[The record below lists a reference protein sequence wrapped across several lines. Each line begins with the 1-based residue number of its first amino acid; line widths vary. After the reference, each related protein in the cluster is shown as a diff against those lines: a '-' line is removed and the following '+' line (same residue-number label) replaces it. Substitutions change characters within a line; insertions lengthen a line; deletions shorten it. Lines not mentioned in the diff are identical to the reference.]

1 MSYAIISII
10 EGVFMKRF
18 LLFFTFVISFLYGAN
33 ICYAEELD
41 IYSKSA
47 ILYNMD
53 DDIILY
59 EKNSEERT
67 SIASLTKIMTC
78 IIAIENI
85 DNLDQKII
93 LKSDVFTGLAE
104 AGASVAGFRVG
115 ENVTFRDLL
124 MGALLPSG
132 ADATRALALNIS
144 GSESEFVNL
153 MNKKAIE
160 LGLKNTHF
168 ENTTGLESSNHYST
182 VKDISIILKYALKNQ
197 TFKDMYTTREYT
209 TTSNLTF
216 YSTLKKISNNYSFDV
231 SNILGSKT
239 GYTDEAGLC
248 MSSIANYNG
257 VNYLLVTA
265 GADYR
270 GNVPR
275 QLLDAMTIYNFYSTN
290 YGYKNIINT
299 GDYIKTINEEYSTK
313 EKYDITSPITIS
325 KFLNNSFNEDKIKYE
340 YSGLDKISYKNK
352 IGDKLGSV
360 NIIYDDNIID
370 TFDVFLTET
379 INFSLLTFLLQTKL
393 IYLIGAT
400 IIILLIIIC
409 FFKKRKDI
417 KKKS

>member
-1 MSYAIISII
+1 
-10 EGVFMKRF
+10 MKRF
-18 LLFFTFVISFLYGAN
+18 LLFFTLVISFLYGAN

-78 IIAIENI
+78 IVAIENI

-124 MGALLPSG
+124 MGALLSSG

>member
-1 MSYAIISII
+1 
-10 EGVFMKRF
+10 MKRF
-18 LLFFTFVISFLYGAN
+18 LLFFTLVISFLYGAN

-78 IIAIENI
+78 IVAIENI

-104 AGASVAGFRVG
+104 ADASVAGFRIG

-144 GSESEFVNL
+144 GSESKFVNL
-153 MNKKAIE
+153 MNNKAIE
-160 LGLKNTHF
+160 LGLKDTHF

-290 YGYKNIINT
+290 YSYKNIINV

-313 EKYDITSPITIS
+313 EKYDITSQITIS
-325 KFLNNSFNEDKIKYE
+325 KFLNNSFDENKIKYE
-340 YSGLDKISYKNK
+340 YNGLDKISYKNK

-360 NIIYDDNIID
+360 NIIYDDNKIG

-379 INFSLLTFLLQTKL
+379 INFSLFRFLLQTKL

-400 IIILLIIIC
+400 IIILFIIIC
-409 FFKKRKDI
+409 FLNKRKDI

>member
-1 MSYAIISII
+1 
-10 EGVFMKRF
+10 MKRF
-18 LLFFTFVISFLYGAN
+18 LLFFTLVISFLYGAN

-78 IIAIENI
+78 IVAIENI

-153 MNKKAIE
+153 MNNKAIE
-160 LGLKNTHF
+160 LGLKDTHF

>member
-1 MSYAIISII
+1 
-10 EGVFMKRF
+10 MKRF
-18 LLFFTFVISFLYGAN
+18 LLFFTLVISFLYGAN

-153 MNKKAIE
+153 MNNKAIE
-160 LGLKNTHF
+160 LGLKDTHF

-290 YGYKNIINT
+290 YSYKNIINV

-313 EKYDITSPITIS
+313 EKYDITSQITIS
-325 KFLNNSFNEDKIKYE
+325 KFLNNSFDENKIKYE
-340 YSGLDKISYKNK
+340 YNGLDKISYKNK

-360 NIIYDDNIID
+360 NIIYDDNKIG

-379 INFSLLTFLLQTKL
+379 INFSLFRFLLQTKL

>member
-1 MSYAIISII
+1 
-10 EGVFMKRF
+10 MKRF
-18 LLFFTFVISFLYGAN
+18 LLFFILIISFLYGAN

-78 IIAIENI
+78 IVAIENI

-153 MNKKAIE
+153 MNNKAIE

-248 MSSIANYNG
+248 MSSIANYND

-275 QLLDAMTIYNFYSTN
+275 QLLDAITIYNFYSTN
-290 YGYKNIINT
+290 YSYKNIINI
-299 GDYIKTINEEYSTK
+299 GDYIGTIDEEYSSEK
-313 EKYDITSPITIS
+313 KYDITSPITVT
-325 KFLNNSFNEDKIKYE
+325 KFLSNAFDTSKIKYE
-340 YSGLDKISYKNK
+340 YNGLDKISYKNK
-352 IGDKLGSV
+352 IGEKLGSV
-360 NIIYDDNIID
+360 NIIYDGIIMD
-370 TFDVFLTET
+370 TFDVFLTDT
-379 INFSLLTFLLQTKL
+379 IKFSLFTFLLQTKL
-393 IYLIGAT
+393 IYLITT
-400 IIILLIIIC
+400 IIVVLLIIIC
-409 FFKKRKDI
+409 FSKKKKRY
-417 KKKS
+417 

>member
-1 MSYAIISII
+1 MCYAIISII
-10 EGVFMKRF
+10 EGVIMKRF
-18 LLFFTFVISFLYGAN
+18 LSFFTFFILFLYGEN
-33 ICYAEELD
+33 ICYAEELP
-41 IYSKSA
+41 IYSNSA

-78 IIAIENI
+78 IVAIENI
-85 DNLDQKII
+85 DNLDEKVI

-104 AGASVAGFRVG
+104 ADASVAGFKIG

-144 GSESEFVNL
+144 GSESKFVNL
-153 MNKKAIE
+153 MNNKAIE

-168 ENTTGLESSNHYST
+168 ENTTGLESSDHYST

-197 TFKDMYTTREYT
+197 IFKDMYTTREYT
-209 TTSNLTF
+209 TTNNLTF

-231 SNILGSKT
+231 SNIIGSKT

-248 MSSIANYNG
+248 MSSIANYND

-265 GADYR
+265 GADFR

-275 QLLDAMTIYNFYSTN
+275 QLLDALTIYNFYSTN
-290 YGYKNIINT
+290 YSYKSIINV
-299 GDYIKTINEEYSTK
+299 GEHIETIDEEYSTK
-313 EKYDITSPITIS
+313 EKYDIISPITIN
-325 KFLNNSFNEDKIKYE
+325 KFLNNSFDIGKIKYE
-340 YSGLDKISYKNK
+340 YNGLNKISYKNR
-352 IGDKLGSV
+352 IGDKLGIV
-360 NIIYDDNIID
+360 NIIYDGITID

-379 INFSLLTFLLQTKL
+379 VNFNLFLFLLQTKI
-393 IYLIGAT
+393 IYLIITAMT
-400 IIILLIIIC
+400 ILLIIIC
-409 FFKKRKDI
+409 FLKKRKDI

>member
-1 MSYAIISII
+1 
-10 EGVFMKRF
+10 MKRF
-18 LLFFTFVISFLYGAN
+18 LLFFTFFISFLYGAN

-78 IIAIENI
+78 IVAIENI

>member
-1 MSYAIISII
+1 
-10 EGVFMKRF
+10 MKRF
-18 LLFFTFVISFLYGAN
+18 LLFFTLVISFLYGAN

-104 AGASVAGFRVG
+104 AGASVVGFRVG

-290 YGYKNIINT
+290 YDYKNIINT

-409 FFKKRKDI
+409 FF
-417 KKKS
+417 

>member
-1 MSYAIISII
+1 
-10 EGVFMKRF
+10 MKRF
-18 LLFFTFVISFLYGAN
+18 LLFFTLIISFLYGAN

-78 IIAIENI
+78 IVAIENI

-144 GSESEFVNL
+144 GSESKFVNL
-153 MNKKAIE
+153 MNNKAIE
-160 LGLKNTHF
+160 LGLKDTHF

-248 MSSIANYNG
+248 MSSIANYND

-275 QLLDAMTIYNFYSTN
+275 QLLDAITIYNFYSTN
-290 YGYKNIINT
+290 YGYKNIINV
-299 GDYIKTINEEYSTK
+299 GDFIKTINEEYSTK
-313 EKYDITSPITIS
+313 EKYDITSQITIS
-325 KFLNNSFNEDKIKYE
+325 KFLNNSFDENKIKYE
-340 YSGLDKISYKNK
+340 YNGLDKISYKNK
-352 IGDKLGSV
+352 IGDKLGRV
-360 NIIYDDNIID
+360 NIIYDDNIIG

-379 INFSLLTFLLQTKL
+379 INFSLFTFLLQTKL
-393 IYLIGAT
+393 IYLIGTT
-400 IIILLIIIC
+400 IIILLLIIC
-409 FFKKRKDI
+409 FLKKRKDI

>member
-1 MSYAIISII
+1 
-10 EGVFMKRF
+10 MKRF
-18 LLFFTFVISFLYGAN
+18 LLFFTLVISFLYGAN

-93 LKSDVFTGLAE
+93 LKSDVFAGLAE

-153 MNKKAIE
+153 MNNKAIE
-160 LGLKNTHF
+160 LGLKDTHF

>member
-1 MSYAIISII
+1 
-10 EGVFMKRF
+10 MKRF
-18 LLFFTFVISFLYGAN
+18 LLFFTLIISFLYGAN

-78 IIAIENI
+78 IVAIENI

-144 GSESEFVNL
+144 GSESKFVNL
-153 MNKKAIE
+153 MNNKAIE
-160 LGLKNTHF
+160 LGLKDTHF

-275 QLLDAMTIYNFYSTN
+275 QLLDAITIYNFYSTN
-290 YGYKNIINT
+290 YGYKNIINV

-313 EKYDITSPITIS
+313 EKYDITSQITIS
-325 KFLNNSFNEDKIKYE
+325 KFLNNSFDENKIKYE
-340 YSGLDKISYKNK
+340 YNGLDKISYKNK

-360 NIIYDDNIID
+360 NIIYDDNKIG

-379 INFSLLTFLLQTKL
+379 INFNLLTFLLQTKL

-400 IIILLIIIC
+400 IIILFIIIC
-409 FFKKRKDI
+409 FLNKRKDI

>member
-1 MSYAIISII
+1 
-10 EGVFMKRF
+10 MKRF

>member
-1 MSYAIISII
+1 
-10 EGVFMKRF
+10 MKRF
-18 LLFFTFVISFLYGAN
+18 LLFFTLVISFLYGAN

-78 IIAIENI
+78 IVAIENI

-153 MNKKAIE
+153 MNNKAIE
-160 LGLKNTHF
+160 LGLKDTHF

-290 YGYKNIINT
+290 YSYKNIINV

-379 INFSLLTFLLQTKL
+379 INFSLFRFLLQTKL

>member
-1 MSYAIISII
+1 
-10 EGVFMKRF
+10 MKRF
-18 LLFFTFVISFLYGAN
+18 LLFFTLVISFLYGAN

-78 IIAIENI
+78 IVAIENI

>member
-1 MSYAIISII
+1 
-10 EGVFMKRF
+10 MKRF
-18 LLFFTFVISFLYGAN
+18 LLFFTLIISFLYGAN

-78 IIAIENI
+78 IVAIENI

-144 GSESEFVNL
+144 GSESKFVNL
-153 MNKKAIE
+153 MNNKAIE
-160 LGLKNTHF
+160 LGLKDTHF

-275 QLLDAMTIYNFYSTN
+275 QLLDAITIYNFYSTN
-290 YGYKNIINT
+290 YGYKNIINV

-313 EKYDITSPITIS
+313 EKYDITSQITIS
-325 KFLNNSFNEDKIKYE
+325 KFLNNSFDENKIKYE
-340 YSGLDKISYKNK
+340 YNGLDKISYKNK
-352 IGDKLGSV
+352 IGDKLGRV
-360 NIIYDDNIID
+360 NIIYDDNIIG

-379 INFSLLTFLLQTKL
+379 INFSLFTFLLQTKL
-393 IYLIGAT
+393 IYLIGTT
-400 IIILLIIIC
+400 IIILLLIIC
-409 FFKKRKDI
+409 FLKKRKDI

>member
-1 MSYAIISII
+1 
-10 EGVFMKRF
+10 MKRF
-18 LLFFTFVISFLYGAN
+18 LLFFTLVISFLYGAN

-78 IIAIENI
+78 IVAIENI

-153 MNKKAIE
+153 MNNKAIE
-160 LGLKNTHF
+160 LGLKDTHF

-209 TTSNLTF
+209 TTSSLTF

-290 YGYKNIINT
+290 YSYKNIINV

-313 EKYDITSPITIS
+313 EKYDITSQITIS
-325 KFLNNSFNEDKIKYE
+325 KFLNNSFDENKIKYE
-340 YSGLDKISYKNK
+340 YNGLDKISYKNK

-360 NIIYDDNIID
+360 NIIYDDNKIG

-379 INFSLLTFLLQTKL
+379 INFSLFRFLLQTKL

-400 IIILLIIIC
+400 IIILFIIIC
-409 FFKKRKDI
+409 FLNKRKDI

>member
-1 MSYAIISII
+1 
-10 EGVFMKRF
+10 MKRF
-18 LLFFTFVISFLYGAN
+18 LLFFTLVISFLYGAN

-78 IIAIENI
+78 IVAIENI

-153 MNKKAIE
+153 MNNKAIE
-160 LGLKNTHF
+160 LGLKDTHF

-290 YGYKNIINT
+290 YSYKNIINV

-313 EKYDITSPITIS
+313 EKYDITSQITIS
-325 KFLNNSFNEDKIKYE
+325 KFLNNSFDENKIKYE
-340 YSGLDKISYKNK
+340 YNGLDKISYKNK

>member
-1 MSYAIISII
+1 
-10 EGVFMKRF
+10 MKRF
-18 LLFFTFVISFLYGAN
+18 LLFFTLVISFLYGAN

-78 IIAIENI
+78 IVAIENI

-144 GSESEFVNL
+144 GNESKFVNL
-153 MNKKAIE
+153 MNNKAIE
-160 LGLKNTHF
+160 LGLKDTHF

-290 YGYKNIINT
+290 YSYKNIINV

-313 EKYDITSPITIS
+313 EKYDITSQITIS
-325 KFLNNSFNEDKIKYE
+325 KFLNNSFDENKIKYE
-340 YSGLDKISYKNK
+340 YNGLDKISYKNK

-360 NIIYDDNIID
+360 NIIYDDNKIG

-379 INFSLLTFLLQTKL
+379 INFNLLTFLLQTKL

>member
-1 MSYAIISII
+1 
-10 EGVFMKRF
+10 MKRF
-18 LLFFTFVISFLYGAN
+18 LLFFTLIISFLYGAN

-41 IYSKSA
+41 IYSKFA

-78 IIAIENI
+78 IVAIENI

-153 MNKKAIE
+153 MNNKAIE
-160 LGLKNTHF
+160 LGLKDTHF

-248 MSSIANYNG
+248 MSSIANYND

-275 QLLDAMTIYNFYSTN
+275 QLLDAITIYNFYSTN
-290 YGYKNIINT
+290 YGYKNIINV

-313 EKYDITSPITIS
+313 EKYDITSQITIS
-325 KFLNNSFNEDKIKYE
+325 KFLNNSFDENKIKYE
-340 YSGLDKISYKNK
+340 YNGLDKISCKNK
-352 IGDKLGSV
+352 IGDKLGRV
-360 NIIYDDNIID
+360 NIIYDDNIIG

-379 INFSLLTFLLQTKL
+379 INFSLFTFLLQTKL
-393 IYLIGAT
+393 IYLIGTT
-400 IIILLIIIC
+400 IIILLLIIC
-409 FFKKRKDI
+409 FLKKRKDI

>member
-1 MSYAIISII
+1 
-10 EGVFMKRF
+10 MKRF
-18 LLFFTFVISFLYGAN
+18 LLFFTLVISFLYGAN

-78 IIAIENI
+78 IVAIENI

-153 MNKKAIE
+153 MNNKAIE
-160 LGLKNTHF
+160 LGLKDTHF

-290 YGYKNIINT
+290 YSYKNIINV

-400 IIILLIIIC
+400 IIILFIIIC
-409 FFKKRKDI
+409 FLNKRKDI

>member
-1 MSYAIISII
+1 
-10 EGVFMKRF
+10 MKRF

-153 MNKKAIE
+153 MNNKAIE
-160 LGLKNTHF
+160 LGLKDTHF

>member
-1 MSYAIISII
+1 
-10 EGVFMKRF
+10 MKRF
-18 LLFFTFVISFLYGAN
+18 LLFFTLVISFLYGAN

-78 IIAIENI
+78 IVAIENI

-144 GSESEFVNL
+144 GSESKFVNL
-153 MNKKAIE
+153 MNNKAIE
-160 LGLKNTHF
+160 LGLKDTHF

-290 YGYKNIINT
+290 YSYKNIINV

-313 EKYDITSPITIS
+313 EKYDITSQITIS
-325 KFLNNSFNEDKIKYE
+325 KFLNNSFDENKIKYE
-340 YSGLDKISYKNK
+340 YNGLDKISYKNK

-360 NIIYDDNIID
+360 NIIYDDNKIG

-379 INFSLLTFLLQTKL
+379 INFSLFRFLLQTKL

-400 IIILLIIIC
+400 IIILFIIIC
-409 FFKKRKDI
+409 FLNKRKDI

>member
-1 MSYAIISII
+1 
-10 EGVFMKRF
+10 MKRF

-93 LKSDVFTGLAE
+93 LKNDVFTGLAE

>member
-1 MSYAIISII
+1 
-10 EGVFMKRF
+10 MKRF
-18 LLFFTFVISFLYGAN
+18 LLFFTLIISFLYGAN

-41 IYSKSA
+41 IYSKFA

-78 IIAIENI
+78 IVAIENI

-153 MNKKAIE
+153 MNNKAIE
-160 LGLKNTHF
+160 LGLKDTHF

-248 MSSIANYNG
+248 MSSIANYND

-275 QLLDAMTIYNFYSTN
+275 QLLDAITIYNFYSTN
-290 YGYKNIINT
+290 YGYKNIINV
-299 GDYIKTINEEYSTK
+299 GDFIKTINEEYSTK
-313 EKYDITSPITIS
+313 EKYDITSQITIS
-325 KFLNNSFNEDKIKYE
+325 KFLNNSFDENKIKYE
-340 YSGLDKISYKNK
+340 YNGLDKISYKNK
-352 IGDKLGSV
+352 IGDKLGRV
-360 NIIYDDNIID
+360 NIIYDDNIIG

-379 INFSLLTFLLQTKL
+379 INFSLFTFLLQTKL
-393 IYLIGAT
+393 IYLIGTT
-400 IIILLIIIC
+400 IIILLLIIC
-409 FFKKRKDI
+409 FLKKRKDI

>member
-1 MSYAIISII
+1 
-10 EGVFMKRF
+10 MKRF
-18 LLFFTFVISFLYGAN
+18 LLFFTLVISFLYGAN

>member
-1 MSYAIISII
+1 
-10 EGVFMKRF
+10 MKRF

-93 LKSDVFTGLAE
+93 LKNDVFTGLAE

-313 EKYDITSPITIS
+313 EKYDITSQITIS
-325 KFLNNSFNEDKIKYE
+325 KFLNNSFDENKIKYE
-340 YSGLDKISYKNK
+340 YNGLDKISYKNK

>member
-1 MSYAIISII
+1 
-10 EGVFMKRF
+10 MKRF
-18 LLFFTFVISFLYGAN
+18 LLFFTLIISFLYGAN

-78 IIAIENI
+78 IVAIENI

-144 GSESEFVNL
+144 GSESKFVNL
-153 MNKKAIE
+153 MNNKAIE
-160 LGLKNTHF
+160 LGLKDTHF

-248 MSSIANYNG
+248 MSSIANYND

-275 QLLDAMTIYNFYSTN
+275 QLLDAITIYNFYSTN
-290 YGYKNIINT
+290 YGYKNIINV
-299 GDYIKTINEEYSTK
+299 GDFIKTINEEYSTK
-313 EKYDITSPITIS
+313 EKYDITSQITIS
-325 KFLNNSFNEDKIKYE
+325 KFLNNSFDENKIKYE
-340 YSGLDKISYKNK
+340 YNGLDKISYKNK
-352 IGDKLGSV
+352 IGDKLGRV
-360 NIIYDDNIID
+360 NIIYDDNIIG

-379 INFSLLTFLLQTKL
+379 INFSLFRFLLQTKL
-393 IYLIGAT
+393 IYLIGTT
-400 IIILLIIIC
+400 IIILLLIIC
-409 FFKKRKDI
+409 FLKKRKDI

>member
-1 MSYAIISII
+1 
-10 EGVFMKRF
+10 MKRF
-18 LLFFTFVISFLYGAN
+18 LLFFTLVISFLYGAN

-78 IIAIENI
+78 IVAIENI

-153 MNKKAIE
+153 MNNKAIE
-160 LGLKNTHF
+160 LGLKDTHF
-168 ENTTGLESSNHYST
+168 ENTTGLESRNHYST

-257 VNYLLVTA
+257 VNYLLVTT

-290 YGYKNIINT
+290 YSYKNIINV

-313 EKYDITSPITIS
+313 EKYDITSQITIS
-325 KFLNNSFNEDKIKYE
+325 KFLNNSFDENKIKYE
-340 YSGLDKISYKNK
+340 YNGLDKISYKNK

-360 NIIYDDNIID
+360 NIIYDDNKIG

-379 INFSLLTFLLQTKL
+379 INFSLFRFLLQTKL

-400 IIILLIIIC
+400 IIILFIIIC
-409 FFKKRKDI
+409 FLNKRKDI

>member
-1 MSYAIISII
+1 
-10 EGVFMKRF
+10 MKRF
-18 LLFFTFVISFLYGAN
+18 LLFFTLVISFLYGAN

-78 IIAIENI
+78 IVAIENI
-85 DNLDQKII
+85 DNLDQKIF

-153 MNKKAIE
+153 MNNKTIE
-160 LGLKNTHF
+160 LGLKDTHF

-290 YGYKNIINT
+290 YSYKNIINV

-313 EKYDITSPITIS
+313 EKYDITSQITIS
-325 KFLNNSFNEDKIKYE
+325 KFLNNSFDENKIKYE
-340 YSGLDKISYKNK
+340 YNGLDKISYKNK

-360 NIIYDDNIID
+360 NIIYDDNKIG

-379 INFSLLTFLLQTKL
+379 INFNLLTFLLQTKL

>member
-1 MSYAIISII
+1 
-10 EGVFMKRF
+10 MKRF
-18 LLFFTFVISFLYGAN
+18 LLFFIFILLLCSTN

-78 IIAIENI
+78 IVAIENI

-153 MNKKAIE
+153 MNNKAIE

-248 MSSIANYNG
+248 MSSIANYNN

-275 QLLDAMTIYNFYSTN
+275 QLLDAITIYNFYSTN
-290 YGYKNIINT
+290 YSYKNIINI
-299 GDYIKTINEEYSTK
+299 GDYIGTIDEEYSSEK
-313 EKYDITSPITIS
+313 KYDITSPITVT
-325 KFLNNSFNEDKIKYE
+325 KFLSNAFDTSKIKYE
-340 YSGLDKISYKNK
+340 YNGLDKISYKNK
-352 IGDKLGSV
+352 IGEKLGSV
-360 NIIYDDNIID
+360 NIIYDGSIMD
-370 TFDVFLTET
+370 TFDVFLTDT
-379 INFSLLTFLLQTKL
+379 IKFSLFTFLLQTKL
-393 IYLIGAT
+393 IYLITT
-400 IIILLIIIC
+400 IIVVLLIIIC
-409 FFKKRKDI
+409 FSKKRRGI
-417 KKKS
+417 KKNS

>member
-1 MSYAIISII
+1 
-10 EGVFMKRF
+10 MKRF
-18 LLFFTFVISFLYGAN
+18 LLFFTLVISFLYGAN

-379 INFSLLTFLLQTKL
+379 INFSLFRFLLQTKL

>member
-1 MSYAIISII
+1 
-10 EGVFMKRF
+10 MKRF
-18 LLFFTFVISFLYGAN
+18 LLFFTLVISFLYGAN

-78 IIAIENI
+78 IVAIENI

-104 AGASVAGFRVG
+104 ADASVAGFRIG

-153 MNKKAIE
+153 MNNKAIE
-160 LGLKNTHF
+160 LGLKDTHF

-290 YGYKNIINT
+290 YSYKNIINV

-313 EKYDITSPITIS
+313 EKYDITSQITIS
-325 KFLNNSFNEDKIKYE
+325 KFLNNSFDENKIKYE
-340 YSGLDKISYKNK
+340 YNGLDKISYKNK

-360 NIIYDDNIID
+360 NIIYDDNKIG

-379 INFSLLTFLLQTKL
+379 INFSLFRFLLQTKL

-400 IIILLIIIC
+400 IIILFIIIC
-409 FFKKRKDI
+409 FLNKRKDI

>member
-1 MSYAIISII
+1 
-10 EGVFMKRF
+10 MKRF
-18 LLFFTFVISFLYGAN
+18 LLFFTLVISFLYGAN

-400 IIILLIIIC
+400 IIILLIIIW

>member
-1 MSYAIISII
+1 
-10 EGVFMKRF
+10 MKRF
-18 LLFFTFVISFLYGAN
+18 LLFFTLIISFLYGAN

-78 IIAIENI
+78 IVAIENI

-144 GSESEFVNL
+144 GSESKFVNL
-153 MNKKAIE
+153 MNNKAIE
-160 LGLKNTHF
+160 LGLKDTHF

-248 MSSIANYNG
+248 MSSIANYND

-275 QLLDAMTIYNFYSTN
+275 QLLDAITIYNFYSTN
-290 YGYKNIINT
+290 YGYKNIINV

-313 EKYDITSPITIS
+313 EKYDITSQITIS
-325 KFLNNSFNEDKIKYE
+325 KFLNNSFDENKIKYE
-340 YSGLDKISYKNK
+340 YNGLDKISYKNK
-352 IGDKLGSV
+352 IGDKLGRV
-360 NIIYDDNIID
+360 NIIYDDNIIG

-379 INFSLLTFLLQTKL
+379 INFSLFTFLLQTKL
-393 IYLIGAT
+393 IYLIGTT
-400 IIILLIIIC
+400 IIILLLIIC
-409 FFKKRKDI
+409 FLKKRKDI